1 VQLSSDLDG
10 SGQPFREVLVIAHS
24 GAVPVKVAGDSQQR
38 LALGHLLRVVFG
50 VSFVVQDI
58 PIPIPVWASGVAV
71 VITGFLSYEGFHFA
85 RKSPPKG

>member
-1 VQLSSDLDG
+1 VQLSLDLDG

-58 PIPIPVWASGVAV
+58 PIPVWASGVAV
-71 VITGFLSYEGFHFA
+71 VITGFLSYEGFHFS